1 MNRIVAAWRSSVA
14 SWRTVDIIVTAV
26 IGVVFGVVFFVWNNV
41 VWLALAPLGPLANLA
56 YGPWL
61 IPAVLTPLIVR
72 KPGSGVI
79 AELVAASISVLL
91 VNQWGPV
98 ILLYG
103 LVEGLAG
110 ELPFT
115 ATRYRHTGFV
125 VVAAGAVLSS
135 LAAWALDWAIFYQG
149 VAVNTQIEVGVLMII
164 SGLVIVAA
172 GSLYLARALRRAGV
186 LRSFEGSTA
195 SRW

>member
-26 IGVVFGVVFFVWNNV
+26 IGVVFGVVFFVWNNA
-41 VWLALAPLGPLANLA
+41 VWPALTPLGPFANLF

-61 IPAVLTPLIVR
+61 IPAVLTPLIIR
-72 KPGSGVI
+72 KPGSGII

-91 VNQWGPV
+91 VDQWGPV

-103 LVEGLAG
+103 LV
-110 ELPFT
+110 
-115 ATRYRHTGFV
+115 
-125 VVAAGAVLSS
+125 
-135 LAAWALDWAIFYQG
+135 AAWALDWAIYYQG